1 MAWTLEEK
9 QLMIINWNVN
19 QVIGQCQKMYYGA
32 NDPHLTGFINWPCK
46 QDLYRVKFA
55 VDEMLR
61 TTSNFV
67 GESEWLEEQDKQKM
81 WKALNERTMG

>member
-1 MAWTLEEK
+1 
-9 QLMIINWNVN
+9 MITSWNVE
-19 QVIGQCQKMYYGA
+19 QVIAQCQKIYYGA
-32 NDPHLTGFINWPCK
+32 NDHNLTGWNNWPCK

-61 TTSNFV
+61 NTGSFV
-67 GESEWLEEQDKQKM
+67 GEAEWLEEQEKQKM